1 MEPTL
6 QLVVNIITITGVT
19 SLVGYCY
26 LLKKDRRK
34 LAGERKE
41 PSGEVDQ
48 TLASARDAA
57 VEQDIRTFA
66 STSRNRWVNGMA
78 SSISR

>member
-6 QLVVNIITITGVT
+6 QLVVNVITITGVT
-19 SLVGYCY
+19 SLAGYCY
-26 LLKKDRRK
+26 LLKKDKRK
-34 LAGERKE
+34 LADERKA
-41 PSGEVDQ
+41 PSTEAAQ
-48 TLASARDAA
+48 TAASASHTV

-66 STSRNRWVNGMA
+66 STSRNRWVNSLA

>member
-41 PSGEVDQ
+41 PSGEADQ
-48 TLASARDAA
+48 TLAPARDTA

-66 STSRNRWVNGMA
+66 STSRSIAFFTFTA
-78 SSISR
+78 SLS